1 MSNDRQSAFS
11 SGFALLWRRQRV
23 LWWIFAVNF
32 VCGLFG
38 ALPGFMAVRRA
49 VGHSLAA
56 RELTHRFDLGM
67 FVELLRAPD
76 THIWR
81 YNTASFLFA
90 AVFFVFML
98 FVTGGV
104 LETYLEDRRLSTG
117 EFFGASGAY
126 FWPFVRLAL
135 LSIIPFAIV
144 AIIHYL
150 LDKQADRIG
159 EQAIADQVGIFLG
172 WGAIAI
178 LLLLGLAVRLWFDV
192 AKVRA
197 VALKERRMWR
207 TLWRAWRLT
216 WHDFFGLYW
225 LYFRIVLLAW
235 ITCGLGL
242 WLWTKLP
249 PTSYGLVFLV
259 LELIVLAQ
267 VAARLWQ
274 LAGVMSWYQWHG
286 HLVASDVATFT
297 APAVLEPVDP
307 EPAST
312 LEEIVVEKTS
322 AYDDIAPE
330 ATPLTGDDFSAAG
343 PADAPASPPR
353 EPGPHIPPE
362 KE

>member
-1 MSNDRQSAFS
+1 MSNDRQSAFF

-32 VCGLFG
+32 ACGLLG
-38 ALPGFMAVRRA
+38 AIPGFMAVRRA
-49 VGHSLAA
+49 IGHSLAA
-56 RELTHRFDLGM
+56 RELTNRFDLGM
-67 FVELLRAPD
+67 CVELLRAPD

-104 LETYLEDRRLSTG
+104 LQTYLEDRRLSAG

-135 LSIIPFAIV
+135 LSIIPFV
-144 AIIHYL
+144 VVGIIHFL

-159 EQAIADQVGIFLG
+159 EQAIADQVGIFLR

-197 VALKERRMWR
+197 VALKEGRMWR
-207 TLWRAWRLT
+207 TLWRALRLT
-216 WHDFFGLYW
+216 WHHFGSLYW
-225 LYFRIVLLAW
+225 LYFSIALLSW
-235 ITCGLGL
+235 IACAIGI
-242 WLWTKLP
+242 WLWTMLP
-249 PTSYGLVFLV
+249 PTAHGLVFLL
-259 LELIVLAQ
+259 LELIVLVQ
-267 VAARLWQ
+267 VGARLWQ

-286 HLVASDVATFT
+286 QMVAADVGAFT
-297 APAVLEPVDP
+297 APAVLEPVKP
-307 EPAST
+307 EPAAT
-312 LEEIVVEKTS
+312 LEEIVVEKTT
-322 AYDDIAPE
+322 AYDEIADASEP
-330 ATPLTGDDFSAAG
+330 A
-343 PADAPASPPR
+343 PADPAQEPDSPPR
-353 EPGPHIPPE
+353 EPGPKLPPD
-362 KE
+362 

>member
-1 MSNDRQSAFS
+1 MHNDRQSAFF

-23 LWWIFAVNF
+23 LWWIFAANVA
-32 VCGLFG
+32 CGLFG
-38 ALPGFMAVRRA
+38 AVPGFVAVRRA
-49 VGHSLAA
+49 AGHSLAA

-76 THIWR
+76 AHIWR
-81 YNTASFLFA
+81 YNAASFLFT

-104 LETYLEDRRLSTG
+104 LETYLEDRRLSAG

-135 LSIIPFAIV
+135 LSIIPFTIV

-172 WGAIAI
+172 WGAIAV

-197 VALKERRMWR
+197 VAVKQRRMWR

-216 WHDFFGLYW
+216 WHDFGGLYW
-225 LYFRIVLLAW
+225 LYFRIALLVW
-235 ITCGLGL
+235 IACAICL

-249 PTSYGLVFLV
+249 ATANGGVFLI

-267 VAARLWQ
+267 VGARLWQ

-286 HLVASDVATFT
+286 QLVATDVPTFT
-297 APAVLEPVDP
+297 APAVLEPLEP

-322 AYDDIAPE
+322 AYDEI
-330 ATPLTGDDFSAAG
+330 
-343 PADAPASPPR
+343 ADASEPASADPAQEPDSPPR
-353 EPGPHIPPE
+353 QPGPKLPPD
-362 KE
+362 